1 MSSPTKT
8 KFEWT
13 LGANCQDFFFILF
26 HEKYIVALFE
36 RATSY
41 FLFNMKIGFLKKILR
56 RVCVRLKTKQV
67 CGDHDQSYD
76 IQWHK
81 NIINNRKNVNLQ
93 SRLIEC
99 ANNLLANEII
109 SN

>member
-1 MSSPTKT
+1 MI
-8 KFEWT
+8 
-13 LGANCQDFFFILF
+13 FFNISI

-36 RATSY
+36 SATSY
-41 FLFNMKIGFLKKILR
+41 FCLKNMKIGFLKKNLSC
-56 RVCVRLKTKQV
+56 VCVRSKTKQV

-81 NIINNRKNVNLQ
+81 NIINNHKNVNLQ

-99 ANNLLANEII
+99 ANNLLAIEIM

>member
-1 MSSPTKT
+1 M
-8 KFEWT
+8 
-13 LGANCQDFFFILF
+13 
-26 HEKYIVALFE
+26 ALFE
-36 RATSY
+36 RAISY
-41 FLFNMKIGFLKKILR
+41 FLFKEHENRFSKKILR
-56 RVCVRLKTKQV
+56 RICVRLKTKQV

-81 NIINNRKNVNLQ
+81 NSINNRKNDNLQ

-99 ANNLLANEII
+99 ANNLLAIEII